1 MPANPYDLDPEVQAI
16 LKIETFQQGNFTTK
30 EFVENTSKN
39 LLKQANPRAF
49 DPKPFIRTFE
59 RSIDELL
66 KLRDSV
72 NKESKDLETSMQL
85 IESGHRKKLVELKTT
100 FEDVVH
106 SFETLETRINEV
118 GNTAIRIG
126 EQLETID
133 RQRLRASES
142 KELIEYFMEFNRGDI
157 SQLEDL
163 RTRGGKEGQFKAA
176 IIARRLNAIAKEVD
190 IPGGEFARSRI
201 EKYCEDLEKE
211 LLEQFDKAYRRKDV
225 KVMQHCARTLQEFNG
240 CESCIKLYVNQH
252 EFFITKI
259 NLSQANGFLT
269 SSSWTD
275 LPNPEVS
282 PPPVDQGL
290 VELYKEI
297 RTTVKQEA
305 EIINVVFPNPVNV
318 MQVFLQRIFAQLI
331 QTYLESL
338 LTHAENDSTLAYL
351 RSLAA
356 VRTATIEL
364 VEDMKSLDM
373 RQKGDSNIIPS
384 DVVEEGSRKSNT
396 VAELLDQCIEDL
408 FVPYTEGD
416 RYIEKEKKSLSEL
429 YSSLLLQFNAYHVAH
444 AGSLFQRA
452 VNQITSSSLPNNY
465 GGRDITDMM
474 TTEED
479 GNLSI
484 NTAMLIFKIH
494 AEAIRRSVKL
504 SPPTELPKFTSTLFQ
519 VLLDSIGKQ
528 YLDIALDTSL
538 DQIVAMDSKSDPDFK
553 PLTVVKLAK
562 DVIYLAQNHFQTA
575 ILPLA
580 SPSLTIHRD
589 LTSDKNRFMM
599 GVENKI
605 NSAIQKM
612 IDVILA
618 RLSYLLSRQ
627 KKVEFK
633 PKDEDDIIA
642 SLATMPCNNC
652 VEYLKKVHSSIS
664 QCLDGKNLEYVL
676 IEIGVAFHSML
687 LEHFK
692 KFAVSAAGGLVL
704 TKDITKYQET
714 ITLFK
719 ISQLDDRFEM
729 LRQLGNLFI
738 VKPEILKSVLNE
750 GYLAKIDVKYLL
762 PYLQART
769 DFKSAGIDTLLGA
782 TVEVGAGERNFNE
795 KARARLAA
803 MGLNINIGLGDTVAG
818 GRKWMTLA

>member
-1 MPANPYDLDPEVQAI
+1 MPGANPYDLDPEVRAL
-16 LKIETFQQGNFTTK
+16 LKIDTFQQGKFTTR
-30 EFVENTSKN
+30 EFVENMSKN
-39 LLKQANPRAF
+39 MLKRANPKAF

-66 KLRDSV
+66 KLRESV
-72 NKESKDLETSMQL
+72 KKESKDLETSVQI
-85 IESGHRKKLVELKTT
+85 IEAGHRKKLVELKTT
-100 FEDVVH
+100 FEDVVN

-142 KELIEYFMEFNRGDI
+142 KELIEYFMAFNRNDI
-157 SQLEDL
+157 AQLENL
-163 RTRGGKEGQFKAA
+163 RTQRGKDGQFKAA
-176 IIARRLNAIAKEVD
+176 TIARRLNAIAKEVD
-190 IPGGEFARSRI
+190 IPGGEAARSRI
-201 EKYCEDLEKE
+201 EKYCEVLEKE
-211 LLEQFDKAYRRKDV
+211 LLEQFDKAYRQRDKNT
-225 KVMQHCARTLQEFNG
+225 MQHCAKTLQEFNG

-252 EFFITKI
+252 EFFITKV
-259 NLSQANGFLT
+259 NLSQANEFL
-269 SSSWTD
+269 SSPSWSD
-275 LPNPEVS
+275 LPNPQVP

-305 EIINVVFPNPVNV
+305 EIINAVFPNPINV
-318 MQVFLQRIFAQLI
+318 MQVFLQRIFAQLV

-356 VRTATIEL
+356 TYTATTEL
-364 VEDMKSLDM
+364 VNDLKGLDM
-373 RQKGDSNIIPS
+373 RQKGNSTPSKII
-384 DVVEEGSRKSNT
+384 EEGSRKSNT

-416 RYIEKEKKSLSEL
+416 RYIEKEKKSLNEL
-429 YSSLLLQFNAYHVAH
+429 YSSLLLQFNAYHIQQSKTQ
-444 AGSLFQRA
+444 AGSLFKRA
-452 VNQITSSSLPNNY
+452 VNQITSS
-465 GGRDITDMM
+465 GGRDITDIV

-479 GNLSI
+479 GNLSVS
-484 NTAMLIFKIH
+484 TAMLILKIH
-494 AEAIRRSVKL
+494 AEAIKRSVKL
-504 SPPTELPKFTSTLFQ
+504 SPPSEIPKFASALFH

-528 YLDIALDTSL
+528 YVDTALDTCL
-538 DQIVAMDSKSDPDFK
+538 DQIIAMDSKSEPDFK
-553 PLTVVKLAK
+553 PFTVIKLAK
-562 DVIYLAQNHFQTA
+562 DIIHLAQNHFQVV

-599 GVENKI
+599 GVENKM
-605 NSAIQKM
+605 NSAVQKL
-612 IDVILA
+612 IDVIIA

-627 KKVEFK
+627 KKVDFK

-642 SLATMPCNNC
+642 SLATTPCNNC
-652 VEYLKKVHSSIS
+652 VEYLKKIQSSIS

-676 IEIGVAFHSML
+676 IEIGVTFHSIL

-692 KFAVSAAGGLVL
+692 KFTVSAAGGLVL
-704 TKDITKYQET
+704 TKDIAKYQET

-719 ISQLDDRFEM
+719 IPQLDDRFEM

-769 DFKSAGIDTLLGA
+769 DFRSTGIDTLLGA
-782 TVEVGAGERNFNE
+782 TAEIGSGERNFNE

-803 MGLNINIGLGDTVAG
+803 MGLNINIGLGD
-818 GRKWMTLA
+818 MTFT